1 MELFDR
7 IVAPALM
14 SRRVNMAAN
23 HVVTEDTVPKDDFV
37 EQLDLF
43 TDYSA
48 LEKKHVEEN
57 AALERERKLQKA
69 TLDIKKKFRKNAI
82 LKGMN
87 LQDGATAKGR
97 NSQIG
102 GHKV

>member
-1 MELFDR
+1 MLITKAVMELFDR

-14 SRRVNMAAN
+14 IRRVNMAAN
-23 HVVTEDTVPKDDFV
+23 
-37 EQLDLF
+37 
-43 TDYSA
+43 
-48 LEKKHVEEN
+48 HVEEN